1 MSAPAAA
8 GGGASVESSQESQEY
23 CELCIQ
29 DYNSEDM
36 VGSCC
41 GDECPISHPIMCR
54 GCGYWDEEKEVWL
67 CPDCK
72 PGAPARV
79 AHYMGREAAHQA
91 YLAVPHAEVAC
102 LICLATK
109 GEIEERLGAAP
120 TPEQAAIKELA
131 IKTTFV
137 VPRCGA
143 AVPHLYHRTC
153 LKTWLKKP
161 DHNKCPSCR
170 GDIAGEVTPTPKPES
185 QVSSLDSQATG
196 GAM

>member
-1 MSAPAAA
+1 
-8 GGGASVESSQESQEY
+8 
-23 CELCIQ
+23 
-29 DYNSEDM
+29 
-36 VGSCC
+36 
-41 GDECPISHPIMCR
+41 
-54 GCGYWDEEKEVWL
+54 
-67 CPDCK
+67 
-72 PGAPARV
+72 
-79 AHYMGREAAHQA
+79 MGREAAHQA